1 MDYELD
7 TPLFRSTL
15 LAGAKMDYE
24 LDTPLDS
31 DEVLMSAGLLALNGQ
46 QFSDFNFTPLA
57 NFVPGSFTLIDA
69 GSISGVLG
77 TSKSGTIAGHS
88 ATLAVQG
95 NDLVLNVVP
104 EPSTLALLVAGAV
117 GVVGFVRGK
126 WRSCGPKAQAI
137 LQRRAEPWHE

>member
-1 MDYELD
+1 MDLSPFSAPRYSLGQRW
-7 TPLFRSTL
+7 TTNSFRSTL

-95 NDLVLNVVP
+95 NDLVLNVAP
-104 EPSTLALLVAGAV
+104 EPSTLALLAAGTIGLA
-117 GVVGFVRGK
+117 
-126 WRSCGPKAQAI
+126 ALA
-137 LQRRAEPWHE
+137 RRRRRFA